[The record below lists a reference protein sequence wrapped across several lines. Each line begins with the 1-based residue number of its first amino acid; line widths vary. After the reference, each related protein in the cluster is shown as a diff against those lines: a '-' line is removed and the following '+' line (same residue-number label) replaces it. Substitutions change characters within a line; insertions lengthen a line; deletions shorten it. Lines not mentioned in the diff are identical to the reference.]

1 MIYKLERRGTGL
13 AMPASLYNF
22 LNQNK
27 IEYSYNFELAG
38 IEITD
43 SASERIRNEY
53 KVGLERDTI
62 KYMAETETGPK
73 TQNRASESKAKTKR
87 EKKKLW

>member
-13 AMPASLYNF
+13 AMSASLYNF

-27 IEYSYNFELAG
+27 IEYSYDFIAGG

-53 KVGLERDTI
+53 KVGLERDMI
-62 KYMAETETGPK
+62 KDTSETETVLK
-73 TQNRASESKAKTKR
+73 TQNRASQGKVKAKR
-87 EKKKLW
+87 EKRKLW